1 MDLVDPENETSKSD
15 IDALLAVDPLEIRP
29 IRSQKKN
36 NQQKNQDRPAGVP
49 LISVLRPKLIYV

>member
-15 IDALLAVDPLEIRP
+15 IDALLAVDPLEICP
-29 IRSQKKN
+29 IRSQKKK
-36 NQQKNQDRPAGVP
+36 QQKNQDRPAGVP